1 MPHDQLVVSI
11 NFVEFRYAE
20 IARNKFV
27 RGVVSW
33 ERFLDAEDQCHNTPR
48 AGYAIR
54 TGSVRYSKY
63 CIAPFRTVALSSQC
77 TLRGRSLVSVTGTSS
92 YSPRDIRT
100 LTTALL
106 YLMKILQKVQNPITG
121 TVPSHLT
128 TLRLRSGMAQYAIL
142 IRMFCFC
149 LFYGHYSKQTGGRI
163 PTVLFWFASPWVG

>member
-1 MPHDQLVVSI
+1 MGGGFSEGTKGSILTSQPASQDSGYSPLGVLRLTEGTALRGGGTIMPHDQLVVSI

-106 YLMKILQKVQNPITG
+106 YLMKIL
-121 TVPSHLT
+121 HLVT
-128 TLRLRSGMAQYAIL
+128 PETCPGPV
-142 IRMFCFC
+142 
-149 LFYGHYSKQTGGRI
+149 T
-163 PTVLFWFASPWVG
+163 